1 MLKAKKIFSF
11 GKVINE
17 SLYERVQLMDKN
29 IFYGCNNEFHSNRE
43 WWVFLDEKGRIG
55 AYCGSI
61 YANNICILI
70 RAWVKKQYR
79 GKGLQKKLIKIR
91 IKSALKNDCHT
102 VITYTTKD
110 NYPSSN
116 NLISQGFKLYFPQ
129 YAYGG
134 NEMLYW
140 TKAI

>member
-1 MLKAKKIFSF
+1 MLRAKKVFSF
-11 GKVINE
+11 GKVINQ
-17 SLYERVQLMDKN
+17 SLYDLIQIMDKN
-29 IFYGCNNEFHSNRE
+29 IFYGCNNEFQENRE
-43 WWVFLDEKGRIG
+43 WWVILDERNKIA

-61 YANNICILI
+61 YSEGICILI

-79 GKGLQKKLIKIR
+79 GNGLQKRLIKIR
-91 IKSALKNDCHT
+91 LKGALLNDCHV

-140 TKAI
+140 NKQF